1 MPGGSLLL
9 RHAVC
14 SHLDLQPSGESEPT
28 LAAWAWAPTSRRRAT
43 AFQVAKGYFDDMAVF
58 NKFGH
63 EISKP
68 KLRPGGADTTPDCQ
82 KEDRLLTK
90 RQQRLDRD
98 LESWPKMSTL
108 SGTEWINTECNAIDI
123 DGEDPLKAAI
133 AEPPNFFK
141 AGVNVQ
147 VMNPERPNSELLACL
162 KDEGG
167 KFELCEQKELGLE
180 LGEDGHDLACDAER
194 GEDFH
199 WREGDTVKFLGTC
212 IEPKALKKALLSA
225 ETPYLH
231 CVYPDGEP
239 KPGEEPKPEA
249 AEAAGAGEMP
259 PAM

>member
-1 MPGGSLLL
+1 MPGSLG
-9 RHAVC
+9 HAVC
-14 SHLDLQPSGESEPT
+14 SHFQPSGESEPM
-28 LAAWAWAPTSRRRAT
+28 LAAWAWAPTPRRRAT

-98 LESWPKMSTL
+98 LENLRKQFEPKLIT
-108 SGTEWINTECNAIDI
+108 AADI

-141 AGVNVQ
+141 AGVNVE

-162 KDEGG
+162 KEEGG
-167 KFELCEQKELGLE
+167 KFELCEQKE

-199 WREGDTVKFLGTC
+199 WREGDSVKFLGTC
-212 IEPKALKKALLSA
+212 IEPKPLKKALLSA

-231 CVYPDGEP
+231 CVYPDGEV
-239 KPGEEPKPEA
+239 PGEEPKPEEGGEAEGA
-249 AEAAGAGEMP
+249 AEAAGAGAAGSPP